1 MSVKMIFMA
10 YKNNVFNKE
19 ISKELQA
26 IKKTLDSGLIN
37 EIKKGEYIYL
47 IYMWKYTICD
57 YVA

>member
-26 IKKTLDSGLIN
+26 IKKMSGNGLIN
-37 EIKKGEYIYL
+37 EIKKGE
-47 IYMWKYTICD
+47 
-57 YVA
+57 

>member
-26 IKKTLDSGLIN
+26 IKKMLDSGLIN

-47 IYMWKYTICD
+47 IYMWKYPICN